1 MDKLKIYL
9 DNCCYGRPFDDLSQ
23 EKIKNEANAKMFIQ
37 SLIQYKSIS
46 LYYSFMSLY
55 EISKCPLEENKRHI
69 QNFVISNADTYISKA
84 NYDEIEKL
92 SNEIMLTGIKQKDAT
107 HLACS
112 IIAKCNY
119 FITTDDRVT
128 KYKTERIKVVNPIDF
143 IKIWRA

>member
-9 DNCCYGRPFDDLSQ
+9 DNCCYGRPFDDFSQ
-23 EKIKNEANAKMFIQ
+23 EKIKNEATAKMFIQ
-37 SLIQYKSIS
+37 TLIQYKSVL

-55 EISKCPLEENKRHI
+55 EINNCPLEENKRHI

-112 IIAKCNY
+112 IIAKCDY
-119 FITTDDRVT
+119 FITTDGRVT
-128 KYKTERIKVVNPIDF
+128 KYITDKIKVVNPIDF
-143 IKIWRA
+143 VRIWRA